1 VVLMRV
7 TDFDDGWESFC
18 CYLID
23 NAEGETI
30 SEEALH
36 RWAAAFRKAP
46 RYYVAT
52 PPPSTSA
59 EDFDAAIRHTYGS
72 KE

>member
-1 VVLMRV
+1 MSALPTINPTPVGS
-7 TDFDDGWESFC
+7 FDDGWESFC

-23 NAEGETI
+23 HAEGETI

-36 RWAAAFRKAP
+36 RWAAAFRSAP
-46 RYYVAT
+46 RYY
-52 PPPSTSA
+52 SN
-59 EDFDAAIRHTYGS
+59 AAIVAS